1 MSFKDCKIHQTKI
14 IWLVNL
20 MKIFSTDII
29 WQKEGRVNIVVFNF
43 LSLSLSAFVWP
54 TTLKLCRPSS
64 PPCSLS
70 CLRLDFPQLSNEAP
84 GGSIGGGLRSD
95 VVNKRNLCTW
105 AHHKHR
111 HPALA
116 SHIHAHCHWF
126 REENPLEQW
135 NTAEDL
141 TENLL
146 RDTLWGPSCV
156 ALAPAVVSCHTFTD
170 VHYF

>member
-84 GGSIGGGLRSD
+84 GGSISHTVDGRS
-95 VVNKRNLCTW
+95 
-105 AHHKHR
+105 
-111 HPALA
+111 
-116 SHIHAHCHWF
+116 
-126 REENPLEQW
+126 
-135 NTAEDL
+135 
-141 TENLL
+141 
-146 RDTLWGPSCV
+146 GM
-156 ALAPAVVSCHTFTD
+156 TFTRERMCSSD
-170 VHYF
+170 STSIWILFLGCVTHQQNKTKQLHLHVFSSIQLLHLKK